1 MVTTAHID
9 VDKNT
14 EILARLKSIEDQ
26 VRGAPRMLK
35 EDRTCLEII
44 DQLAALRGATQA
56 VCLQALELFTTSCLQ
71 EHTNDR
77 GEVLAEVITAISR
90 LTR

>member
-1 MVTTAHID
+1 MVTTARID

-14 EILARLKSIEDQ
+14 EILARLKSIEGQ
-26 VRGAPRMLK
+26 VRGLERMLQ

-56 VCLQALELFTTSCLQ
+56 ACPQAVKLFAASCPR
-71 EHTNDR
+71 ERSNDR
-77 GEVLAEVITAISR
+77 EEVLSEVITAISR